1 MADGDYERGEARKEA
16 IKRMERLMASWKK
29 AKSEAAGRD
38 SSDS

>member
-1 MADGDYERGEARKEA
+1 MSYGDYERFDALKEA